1 MSFLE
6 NAKILV
12 IDDTPSI
19 RTFLRISMTDY
30 GAIFHEAATAGEGQS
45 LCLSEKPDLVILDLG
60 LPDRDGLDL
69 LPEIVGRTKG
79 DAPKIVV
86 LSVRSDRKTRELA
99 YARGASGYVTKPFI
113 MDDLIE
119 TIEHVLH

>member
-1 MSFLE
+1 MSVLE

-19 RTFLRISMTDY
+19 RTFLRISMMDY
-30 GAIFHEAATAGEGQS
+30 GAIFHEASTATEGRDI
-45 LCLSEKPDLVILDLG
+45 CEAEKPDVVILDLG
-60 LPDRDGLDL
+60 LPDKDGLDL
-69 LPEIVGRTKG
+69 LPELLNGGG
-79 DAPKIVV
+79 DMPKVVV
-86 LSVRSDRKTRELA
+86 LSVRNDRKTREIA

-113 MDDLIE
+113 MEDLVE

>member
-1 MSFLE
+1 MSVLE

-12 IDDTPSI
+12 IDDTASI

-30 GAIFHEAATAGEGQS
+30 GAIFHEAGTASEGAR
-45 LCLSEKPDLVILDLG
+45 LCRSEKPDVVILDLG

-69 LPEIVGRTKG
+69 LPDLIGEAGAS
-79 DAPKIVV
+79 APKVVV
-86 LSVRSDRKTRELA
+86 LSVRNDRRTREIA
-99 YARGASGYVTKPFI
+99 YERGASGYVTKPFI
-113 MDDLIE
+113 MEDLVE